1 MFDDKA
7 FDEIVA
13 SKGIKFSAIAKRLG
27 IADSSLRNKRK
38 GKSEFTQTQISE
50 FCSFLGLSND
60 ERNRIFFAE

>member
-7 FDEIVA
+7 FEDIVA
-13 SKGIKFSAIAKRLG
+13 AKGIKYSAIAKRLG

-50 FCSFLGLSND
+50 VCSFLGLSNE
-60 ERNRIFFAE
+60 ERNSIFFAE